1 MPIKASAEKYD
12 FACHSPTKI
21 CCAKKYVRANDK
33 DISVRF
39 FMVLKCLLCLS
50 DSARPMQ
57 AISMHPAENV
67 LIGDS
72 ATIIGGVA
80 PISISKVY
88 NLMKFWF
95 TWGIA
100 KSDTLV
106 ILLLLGRV

>member
-21 CCAKKYVRANDK
+21 CCAKKNVSAIDNN
-33 DISVRF
+33 INVRF
-39 FMVLKCLLCLS
+39 FIVLRCLLCLS
-50 DSARPMQ
+50 DNARLIQ
-57 AISMHPAENV
+57 AINMHPAENV

-88 NLMKFWF
+88 NLMRF
-95 TWGIA
+95 
-100 KSDTLV
+100 
-106 ILLLLGRV
+106 